1 MPSHEKSAYLV
12 KPDDSF
18 KKIIIADLNINDK
31 SSLQFDGKN
40 INGTW
45 TMIYNEGF
53 DILAEKYS
61 FFTFNKY
68 TKDKFSF
75 KDVWQSMCYATLVG
89 FYHKGES
96 HWGCFYAEKIGEDPN
111 KITNNDVKD
120 KLLVVEGTVKK
131 VSNMKFKQENNVFE
145 NVNFLQSQEK
155 EMLVLDAKFKDHS
168 KVVDKINSMNG
179 LWKAKNY
186 DEYSNLSIEEL
197 NTLAGKKRYNRKFG
211 LIKNKKHL
219 SSKSIFN
226 SEDLKRLS
234 NPNEK
239 YKEILK

>member
-18 KKIIIADLNINDK
+18 KKIIIAELNINDK
-31 SSLQFDGKN
+31 SSLKIDGKI

-53 DILAEKYS
+53 DILAENYS

-68 TKDKFSF
+68 TLDKGW
-75 KDVWQSMCYATLVG
+75 KSMCYATLVG
-89 FYHKGES
+89 FYHKGDN

-111 KITNNDVKD
+111 KITNGDLKD

-131 VSNMKFKQENNVFE
+131 ISKMKFKEDNNVFN
-145 NVNFLQSQEK
+145 NVNFLQSEEK
-155 EMLVLDAKFKDHS
+155 EMLVLDSKFKEHS
-168 KVVDKINSMNG
+168 KVVDKINKMNG

-186 DEYSNLSIEEL
+186 EEYSNLSIEEL
-197 NTLAGKKRYNRKFG
+197 NSLAGKKRHKRLKINNSKV
-211 LIKNKKHL
+211 KK
-219 SSKSIFN
+219 SKSLFN
-226 SEDLKRLS
+226 SDELSKLS
-234 NPNEK
+234 NPKEK
-239 YKEILK
+239 YI